1 MIKKNNIFTSHI
13 MEKLLETH
21 ESDNIQNYSKQVQ
34 EYLEEVPSWVGM
46 FLVEPKNP
54 AAKIDLLTKFRK
66 LKAANDDRDSQSLHD
81 YYMNK

>member
-1 MIKKNNIFTSHI
+1 

-21 ESDNIQNYSKQVQ
+21 ESEKLQNYSKQVQ
-34 EYLEEVPSWVGM
+34 DYLEEVPSWVGM

-66 LKAANDDRDSQSLHD
+66 LKAANDEKDSLSLHE
-81 YYMNK
+81 YYSNK